1 MSEVIELNQHRLLN
15 GDATNRE
22 DVEKLIGE
30 CKVDLLLTD
39 PPYGINIVNTNGGGK
54 LEDKVAQPLDHSRER
69 ERANGI
75 NWRSKTTKLQQE
87 QWEHQQDQASKTSE
101 GGGAKS
107 LW

>member
-54 LEDKVAQPLDHSRER
+54 LE
-69 ERANGI
+69 
-75 NWRSKTTKLQQE
+75 E
-87 QWEHQQDQASKTSE
+87 QNHQASTGTVGTPARPGFKNLRR
-101 GGGAKS
+101 GGQKVYGKVGKPRRC
-107 LW
+107 